1 MSSRDSWVLELDHV
15 VLQTE
20 NMTPST
26 IVGYMFLFS
35 TK

>member
-26 IVGYMFLFS
+26 IVKWQYS
-35 TK
+35 

>member
-26 IVGYMFLFS
+26 IVKMAV
-35 TK
+35 